1 MHGGRDAIA
10 HPASLVL
17 GALSGIAQVSAV
29 VLFMLVL
36 FRTARRSIEP
46 HNPYEKFIA
55 SFFLCQGHCTR

>member
-17 GALSGIAQVSAV
+17 GIAQVSAV